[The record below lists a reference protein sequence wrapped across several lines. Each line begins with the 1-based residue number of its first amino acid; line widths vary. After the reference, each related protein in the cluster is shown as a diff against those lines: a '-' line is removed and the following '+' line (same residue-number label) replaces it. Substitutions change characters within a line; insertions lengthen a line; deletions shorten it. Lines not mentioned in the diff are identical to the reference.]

1 LFTVVETPLVAEV
14 TVFPADPVF
23 VTALPVG
30 EFTVPSV
37 PPAAPVRPVIW
48 LPTSVPTLETV
59 WVTVLVALTSGF
71 WELPDP
77 PLLPLP
83 VAVPLAEPAEPP
95 PPDVVGVDP

>member
-1 LFTVVETPLVAEV
+1 
-14 TVFPADPVF
+14 
-23 VTALPVG
+23 
-30 EFTVPSV
+30 
-37 PPAAPVRPVIW
+37 
-48 LPTSVPTLETV
+48 
-59 WVTVLVALTSGF
+59 VTVLVALTSGF